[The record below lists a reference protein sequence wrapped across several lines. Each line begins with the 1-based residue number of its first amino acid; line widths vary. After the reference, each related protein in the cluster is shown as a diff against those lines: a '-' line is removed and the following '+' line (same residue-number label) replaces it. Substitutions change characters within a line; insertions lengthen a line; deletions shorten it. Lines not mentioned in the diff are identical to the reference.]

1 MKYVFVGNRKFVLE
15 EMIRQNLSIQH
26 IFVIANTHLQRDIKE
41 LTNTSF
47 SFVSSKK
54 ELLAG
59 LEEVEYDCLI
69 SNGCPFILP
78 VDKMKSAKYIN
89 IHPSYLPDLR
99 GVDPVVGA
107 MLFQRDFG
115 ATCHYMDS
123 GIDTGDMIQRVKI
136 PLTNDLDI
144 ALAYQ
149 LSFRAEKE
157 AFNLALEANFEVS
170 QAQKDIGNEI
180 YYKRSPKD
188 QSITFEESNQEIL
201 SKIRAF
207 SNLSQGA
214 YFKAGGKDLKC
225 HGAIILTNDYVKNAM
240 SSLENLEVFLVYED
254 VIIFKKDDEVI
265 KLCNVKGDLSEL
277 AVHSKMGA

>member
-15 EMIRQNLSIQH
+15 EMITQNLSIQH
-26 IFVIANTHLQRDIKE
+26 IFVIENTYLERDIKE
-41 LTNTSF
+41 LANTSF

-59 LEEVEYDCLI
+59 LEELEYDCLI

-78 VDKMKSAKYIN
+78 VDKMKKAKYIN

-123 GIDTGDMIQRVKI
+123 GIDTGDIIERVKI
-136 PLTNDLDI
+136 PFTKDLDI

-149 LSFRAEKE
+149 LSFQAEKE
-157 AFNLALEANFEVS
+157 AFNLALESNFEVS
-170 QAQKDIGNEI
+170 QSQKNVGNEI
-180 YYKRSPKD
+180 YYKRSPED
-188 QSITFEESNQEIL
+188 QSITFEETNQEIL
-201 SKIRAF
+201 NKVRAF
-207 SNLSQGA
+207 SNLSQGTF
-214 YFKAGGKDLKC
+214 FKAGGKDLKC
-225 HGAIILTNDYVKNAM
+225 HGATILTNDYVKNAM
-240 SSLENLEVFLVYED
+240 SSLGNLEVFLVYED

-265 KLCNVKGDLSEL
+265 KLYNVKGDLSQ
-277 AVHSKMGA
+277 VTIHSKMGS